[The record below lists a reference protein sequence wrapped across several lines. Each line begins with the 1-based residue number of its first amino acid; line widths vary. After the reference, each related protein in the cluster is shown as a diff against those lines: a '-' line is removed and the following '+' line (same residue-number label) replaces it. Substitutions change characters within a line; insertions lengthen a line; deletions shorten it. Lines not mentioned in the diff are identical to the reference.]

1 MEAISIYASRG
12 VSFSEIICHCS
23 TVRFL
28 LSQKLLKPLGA
39 VFQDIGDAAAYDP
52 AWARWSRGERRE
64 RSIPWV
70 VLLRPQRLGS
80 HHQAGTWA
88 PLCRDISQNYINCN
102 QSLWE
107 HYYASKQSATTTT
120 RRRRNYAFYDFYN
133 YWPHGALFSLLP
145 FMKTISGSFQCDKQK
160 EESVWLCVAFE
171 D

>member
-107 HYYASKQSATTTT
+107 YYYASKQSATQQQQQEEGIMRFMISTTIDHMVPS
-120 RRRRNYAFYDFYN
+120 F
-133 YWPHGALFSLLP
+133 P
-145 FMKTISGSFQCDKQK
+145 FCPL
-160 EESVWLCVAFE
+160 WRP
-171 D
+171 